1 MEALS
6 KQSQRIRWKDGKDQ
20 ELAEFMKARIDAGMS
35 ITDALKAFAQENGIS
50 WLTARWKYYQM
61 QRKKDSKR
69 AAEMTRAVRRGL
81 RGQDAV
87 GSEGQFLES
96 LQRFIG
102 ASRASGVDIL
112 PLVKGLARFATLAE
126 EGAKLRARI
135 EETEREKQ
143 ALQAELERRRFESGE
158 IEDHLKTLPR
168 QIDEWLG
175 KSEVDRVQYLT
186 EFASGLKREMEH
198 IRRVIETTA

>member
-1 MEALS
+1 MQALS
-6 KQSQRIRWKDGKDQ
+6 KQTQRIRWKDGKER
-20 ELAEFMKARIDAGMS
+20 ELAEFMKARTDAGMS

-61 QRKKDSKR
+61 QRKKDSKTDQ
-69 AAEMTRAVRRGL
+69 EVTKAVRRD
-81 RGQDAV
+81 RRKQDTAT
-87 GSEGQFLES
+87 SEGQFLES

-102 ASRASGVDIL
+102 ASRASGVDVL

-126 EGAKLRARI
+126 EGAKLRARM

-158 IEDHLKTLPR
+158 MEDHLKALLK

-175 KSEVDRVQYLT
+175 KSEVDRVQYLA

-198 IRRVIETTA
+198 IRRVIGTTA

>member
-6 KQSQRIRWKDGKDQ
+6 RQSERIRWKDGKER

-61 QRKKDSKR
+61 QRKRDSK
-69 AAEMTRAVRRGL
+69 APAETTKPVRRGL
-81 RGQDAV
+81 RRRDAV
-87 GSEGQFLES
+87 RSEGQFIES

-102 ASRASGVDIL
+102 ASKASGVDIL

-126 EGAKLRARI
+126 EGAKLRTRI

-143 ALQAELERRRFESGE
+143 ALLAELQRRRFESGE
-158 IEDHLKTLPR
+158 FEDHLKALLK

-175 KSEVDRVQYLT
+175 KSEVDRIQYLT
-186 EFASGLKREMEH
+186 EFSNGLKREMEH
-198 IRRVIETTA
+198 VRRVIEPTA

>member
-6 KQSQRIRWKDGKDQ
+6 RQSERIRWKDGKER

-61 QRKKDSKR
+61 QRKRDSE
-69 AAEMTRAVRRGL
+69 APAETTKPVRRGL
-81 RGQDAV
+81 RRRDAV
-87 GSEGQFLES
+87 GSEGQFIES

-102 ASRASGVDIL
+102 ASKASGVDIF

-126 EGAKLRARI
+126 EGAKLRTRI

-143 ALQAELERRRFESGE
+143 ALLAELQRRRFESGE
-158 IEDHLKTLPR
+158 FEDHLKALLK

-175 KSEVDRVQYLT
+175 KSEVDRIQYLT
-186 EFASGLKREMEH
+186 EFSNGLKREMEH
-198 IRRVIETTA
+198 VRRVIEPTA